1 LCINNN
7 KNTRGCLKI
16 KIVVEFVGFFEEEE
30 KKKSCLVSDTEIY
43 ESKKKRKKKRVEIL
57 QKCMSC
63 NDT

>member
-30 KKKSCLVSDTEIY
+30 KKKKDTEKRA
-43 ESKKKRKKKRVEIL
+43 EKKR
-57 QKCMSC
+57 
-63 NDT
+63 